1 VTRNGSRPTLKLLRI
16 SLALCGVVLCG
27 NSVNLQ
33 AGILRL
39 GTQDAAK
46 PFFDGPSTV
55 IHMIRQAVGSQQL
68 QLEIVYLPR
77 MRSLAQ
83 ANQGYIDGD
92 LIRVEGIVREAKNL
106 IKVPEPICLADYYIY
121 SLTHKTQSNYWKDFK
136 KPQPI
141 LLTDMQGIQK
151 LWPQQ
156 LLSVRT
162 YSVADIQ
169 QGIRAIKYNKGNMLL
184 LPDGILEML
193 PKETAGIPFIKLEP
207 KTGTQPVFMW
217 LHKRHKALASKL
229 AQALKREKLKLQQAG
244 TIQTVNFACGE
255 LITPAK

>member
-1 VTRNGSRPTLKLLRI
+1 MTRSGSPPTLRLL
-16 SLALCGVVLCG
+16 SLAMCGVTLCA
-27 NSVNLQ
+27 NSFSLQ
-33 AGILRL
+33 AGTLRL

-46 PFFDGPSTV
+46 PFFEGPSTV

-121 SLTHKTQSNYWKDFK
+121 SLTHKTQSNYWEDFK
-136 KPQPI
+136 NPQPI
-141 LLTDMQGIQK
+141 FLTDMQGVQK

-156 LLSVRT
+156 LLSDRT
-162 YSVADIQ
+162 YSVPDIQ
-169 QGIRAIKYNKGNMLL
+169 QGIRAIKHNKGNMLL

-193 PKETAGIPFIKLEP
+193 PKETAGIPFVRLEP

-217 LHKRHKALASKL
+217 LHKKHKVLASTL
-229 AQALKREKLKLQQAG
+229 GPALKKVKLKLQQENIIKTA
-244 TIQTVNFACGE
+244 NFACGE
-255 LITPAK
+255 LITSKE

>member
-1 VTRNGSRPTLKLLRI
+1 VTRSGFTSNLRRLTLVI
-16 SLALCGVVLCG
+16 SGLVLCG
-27 NSVNLQ
+27 INFNLQ
-33 AGILRL
+33 AGTLRL

-46 PFFDGPSTV
+46 PFFEGPSTV
-55 IHMIRQAVGSQQL
+55 MHMIRQAVLSQQL

-83 ANQGYIDGD
+83 ANQGYLDGD

-106 IKVPEPICLADYYIY
+106 IKVPEPICLADFYIY
-121 SLTHKTQSNYWKDFK
+121 SLTHKTQSNYWKDFEN
-136 KPQPI
+136 PRPI

-156 LLSVRT
+156 LLGDRAYT
-162 YSVADIQ
+162 VADIQ

-193 PKETAGIPFIKLEP
+193 PKETAGIPFIRLQP

-217 LHKRHKALASKL
+217 LHKRHKALAPKL
-229 AQALKREKLKLQQAG
+229 AHALKREKLKRQQED
-244 TIQTVNFACGE
+244 TTQTVNFACGE
-255 LITPAK
+255 LITPEE